1 MASLMWLA
9 VGVGHGLGA
18 QLGLTP
24 ESLGV
29 LLYSPRLRGVELPY
43 RWWPCSKR
51 KELEAAGSPKIEIR
65 ESQVSL
71 LLHRIGQSSL
81 RACPGEMSSIS

>member
-9 VGVGHGLGA
+9 VGVGHGLGT

-29 LLYSPRLRGVELPY
+29 LLYSPRHRGVELPY

-51 KELEAAGSPKIEIR
+51 KELEAAGSPKTEI
-65 ESQVSL
+65 
-71 LLHRIGQSSL
+71 
-81 RACPGEMSSIS
+81 